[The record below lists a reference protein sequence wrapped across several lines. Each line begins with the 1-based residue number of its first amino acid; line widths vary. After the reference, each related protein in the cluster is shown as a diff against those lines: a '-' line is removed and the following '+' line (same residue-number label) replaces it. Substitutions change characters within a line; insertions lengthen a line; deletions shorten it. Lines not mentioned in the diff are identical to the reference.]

1 MNTYKEHTIGV
12 AKPCLGDNMKKCTKC
27 EIEKP
32 LMEFHK
38 DKSSKDGRYAICKL
52 CRINRSSE
60 YYNKNKKQISE
71 KSAAYR
77 ARPDVKQR
85 KRQYDSNRRKQPEVI
100 AREKISYSKYKQK
113 MLEVSVACIYKITNT
128 INNRSYIGETFQS
141 ELRRNH
147 HFYSLRS
154 GTHRNHKLQQD
165 FDEYGEE
172 AFEWSII
179 KTLPK
184 DREMLML
191 EEAKEVKRR
200 LDHGE
205 QLYNKQIPKERE

>member
-1 MNTYKEHTIGV
+1 
-12 AKPCLGDNMKKCTKC
+12 MKKCSKC
-27 EIEKP
+27 GIEKS
-32 LMEFHK
+32 LTEFHK
-38 DKSSKDGRYAICKL
+38 DKNKKDGRYTICKL
-52 CRINRSSE
+52 CRISKSSE

-71 KSAAYR
+71 KSVAYR

-85 KRQYDSNRRKQPEVI
+85 KRKYDSNRRKQPEVI

-141 ELRRNH
+141 ELRHNH
-147 HFYSLRS
+147 HFYSLRN

-184 DREMLML
+184 DRDTLLL
-191 EEAKEVKRR
+191 EEAREIERRVHKGEDLYNRASKNVKRKT
-200 LDHGE
+200 LDKHAQHVILQTSE
-205 QLYNKQIPKERE
+205 ER